1 METRDG
7 PVLVTGA
14 SGYVGGKLIDAL
26 LLRGTPV
33 RAMSRNPERLSRLRE
48 RGVEVVAGDV
58 MDCSSLRTALKGVEA
73 AYYLVHSMGGSGS
86 ERTFA
91 EYDRYAAH
99 NFALE
104 GRDLPRIIY
113 LGGLGR
119 ADDDLSPHLRSRLEV
134 GEILLSGP
142 APATVLRAG
151 IVIGAGS
158 ASWIMLLSLVR
169 RLPIMVTPRWVDTRS
184 QPIAVADVIAYLL
197 AALDNP
203 QTATQSYEIGGP
215 DVLTYRQMMERTA
228 AILGKRPLIV
238 KVPVLTP
245 QLSAYWVDFVTP
257 VPASI
262 AHPLIEGL
270 RNEAIVRDDSAR
282 LAMPVPLTPFEV
294 AVKLA
299 LHSSAAEGV
308 VFA

>member
-1 METRDG
+1 MGGRDR

-14 SGYVGGKLIDAL
+14 SGYIGGRLVDAL
-26 LLRGTPV
+26 LARGTPV
-33 RAMSRNPERLSRLRE
+33 RAAARKPERLARFAE
-48 RGVEVVAGDV
+48 RGAEVVAADA
-58 MDCSSLRTALKGVEA
+58 MDRSSLRQALRGVRA
-73 AYYLVHSMGGSGS
+73 AYYLIHSMGGPGS
-86 ERTFA
+86 ERSFA
-91 EYDRYAAH
+91 EYDRYAAR

-104 GRDLPRIIY
+104 GRDLDRIIY

-119 ADDDLSPHLRSRLEV
+119 PADDLSPHLRSRLEV
-134 GEILLSGP
+134 GEILQAGS

-169 RLPIMVTPRWVDTRS
+169 RLPVMVTPRWVDTRN
-184 QPIAVADVIAYLL
+184 QPIAVADVLAYLL

-203 QTATQSYEIGGP
+203 ETAGRTYEIGGP

-238 KVPVLTP
+238 GVPVLTLR
-245 QLSAYWVDFVTP
+245 LSAFWVDFVTR

-270 RNEAIVRDDSAR
+270 RNEAIVHDDAAR
-282 LAMPVPLTPFEV
+282 RAMPVPLTPFEE
-294 AVKLA
+294 AVRLA
-299 LHSSAAEGV
+299 LRHGPGEE
-308 VFA
+308 